1 MVFSGYSCFIHQ
13 YNWPPRC
20 NWNIVEN
27 GVKHHNPNPDPIT
40 QLFYIQIC
48 LKSKSLLVEKL
59 ICSMCSSHDI
69 AEILLKLALNNNQS
83 ILNYIYVSLSLWI
96 VCKRKWYSPTTKIL
110 DILFILTYKSVAW
123 IDSRLYYFILM
134 DIGDSSQGL
143 TKFFDLHV
151 NIFLDFSQILT
162 RNICYH
168 HYWSYRH

>member
-1 MVFSGYSCFIHQ
+1 MTTKVVSFLLRRGVLDTTLCDKVCQWLVTGLWFSQC
-13 YNWPPRC
+13 
-20 NWNIVEN
+20 
-27 GVKHHNPNPDPIT
+27 T
-40 QLFYIQIC
+40 Q
-48 LKSKSLLVEKL
+48 V
-59 ICSMCSSHDI
+59 SSTNKTDLHDVT
-69 AEILLKLALNNNQS
+69 EILLKLALNNNQS

-134 DIGDSSQGL
+134 DTGDSSQGL
-143 TKFFDLHV
+143 TNFFDLHV

-162 RNICYH
+162 RKICYH